1 MGAAKLTGG
10 LCGARAP
17 GPRPRSLCHKDPT
30 PRTLA
35 WHTAALCI
43 PIQTQTHRHRAFGC
57 SCSAAPM
64 GLCLS
69 VALWKDKAYARRRA
83 VRRGQQEAVDVDV
96 MVRGGGGSSS
106 VYGLLAGGVPE
117 AEEPVA
123 VAAPRAS
130 GALGTPGR
138 PIWQRRVLMGV
149 KCRLPKFSGMIL
161 YDERGRPVG
170 GGVRDRARDQEKH
183 AAAIDNI
190 LRDLHWSSR
199 SPAGSLIPA
208 SARSS

>member
-1 MGAAKLTGG
+1 
-10 LCGARAP
+10 
-17 GPRPRSLCHKDPT
+17 
-30 PRTLA
+30 
-35 WHTAALCI
+35 
-43 PIQTQTHRHRAFGC
+43 
-57 SCSAAPM
+57 M

-69 VALWKDKAYARRRA
+69 VALWKDKAYTHRRD
-83 VRRGQQEAVDVDV
+83 VRRGQQEAVDV
-96 MVRGGGGSSS
+96 MVRGGGGGSG
-106 VYGLLAGGVPE
+106 YGLLAGGGVPE
-117 AEEPVA
+117 TEEAVA
-123 VAAPRAS
+123 VAAAPRAS
-130 GALGTPGR
+130 GALGTPAR

>member
-1 MGAAKLTGG
+1 
-10 LCGARAP
+10 
-17 GPRPRSLCHKDPT
+17 
-30 PRTLA
+30 
-35 WHTAALCI
+35 
-43 PIQTQTHRHRAFGC
+43 
-57 SCSAAPM
+57 M

-69 VALWKDKAYARRRA
+69 VALWKDKAHARRRA
-83 VRRGQQEAVDVDV
+83 VQHDGAVDVI
-96 MVRGGGGSSS
+96 VRGGGGVSD
-106 VYGLLAGGVPE
+106 YGLLAGGGVPE
-117 AEEPVA
+117 A

-130 GALGTPGR
+130 GALGTPAR

>member
-1 MGAAKLTGG
+1 
-10 LCGARAP
+10 
-17 GPRPRSLCHKDPT
+17 
-30 PRTLA
+30 
-35 WHTAALCI
+35 
-43 PIQTQTHRHRAFGC
+43 
-57 SCSAAPM
+57 M

-69 VALWKDKAYARRRA
+69 VALWKDKAYARRQA
-83 VRRGQQEAVDVDV
+83 VRRGQQEAVDV
-96 MVRGGGGSSS
+96 MVRGGGGGGGSG
-106 VYGLLAGGVPE
+106 YGLLAGGGVLE
-117 AEEPVA
+117 AEEPVP

-130 GALGTPGR
+130 GALGTPAR

-149 KCRLPKFSGMIL
+149 RCQLPRFSGMVL

>member
-1 MGAAKLTGG
+1 MGAARLTGG
-10 LCGARAP
+10 LCGARAWSP
-17 GPRPRSLCHKDPT
+17 ATLARPPAIRIPT
-30 PRTLA
+30 PRSGPA
-35 WHTAALCI
+35 YCRALQ
-43 PIQTQTHRHRAFGC
+43 PDPDTRRHRAFGC

-83 VRRGQQEAVDVDV
+83 VQHDGAVDV
-96 MVRGGGGSSS
+96 MVPGCVSD
-106 VYGLLAGGVPE
+106 YGLLAGGGVPE
-117 AEEPVA
+117 AEEVAAA

-130 GALGTPGR
+130 GALGTPAR

-208 SARSS
+208 SAWTS